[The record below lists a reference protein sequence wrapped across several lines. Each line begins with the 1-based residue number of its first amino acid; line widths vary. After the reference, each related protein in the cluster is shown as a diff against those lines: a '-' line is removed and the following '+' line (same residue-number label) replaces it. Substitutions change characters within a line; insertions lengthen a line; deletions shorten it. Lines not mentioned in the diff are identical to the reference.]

1 MNTISST
8 SNPVTQTSTTSET
21 GATSSTDQTTET
33 GTATE
38 STTQSA
44 STNSGTSVS
53 SRAESLATLNSEFNI
68 MSSDFRITQQFMNR
82 MAELNLISGEDA
94 ERISTGLPA
103 GDSSEQAPTVAEMQ
117 TFVSDYITELEDAED
132 APAGLLDILK
142 NAESIL
148 KDLDSSNPDPDIDI
162 AGTAAALKQFI
173 ESEEGLA
180 NDENKDRDLRQ
191 LHNMLVV
198 ADSLSPANRNSEGV
212 NAYIKVMQGL

>member
-1 MNTISST
+1 MNTISSN
-8 SNPVTQTSTTSET
+8 SNPAAQTSTTS
-21 GATSSTDQTTET
+21 ATSAASSTDQTAAT
-33 GTATE
+33 GAITE
-38 STTQSA
+38 SSAQPA
-44 STNSGTSVS
+44 STTKTTSVS
-53 SRAESLATLNSEFNI
+53 NRADALATLNSEFNI

-82 MAELNLISGEDA
+82 MAELNLISAEDA
-94 ERISTGLPA
+94 ERVSAGLPA

-117 TFVSDYITELEDAED
+117 TFVSDYINELEDAED
-132 APAGLLDILK
+132 APEGLLDILK

-148 KDLDSSNPDPDIDI
+148 KNLDSSNPDPDVDI

-173 ESEEGLA
+173 ESKEGLA
-180 NDENKDRDLRQ
+180 NDEDKDRDLRQ